1 MRILIAE
8 DDPLHRAFLRT
19 TLERLLPAG
28 ADILEAAD
36 GMVAEALARDG
47 TLDAAVL
54 DLQMPRL
61 SGAEVARAI
70 WRRRP
75 ATRILFW
82 SNYADE
88 AYVRGVSKIVPSAA
102 VYGYV
107 LKSASEDRI
116 RFALRGV
123 LIEEQCVIDREIWGV
138 HHRANDRRQGLTE
151 FEYEA
156 LVDIALGLTDRAI
169 GQRRNLSIRGV
180 QSRLHGLY
188 DKLGIHGQ
196 GDGEDAGAGPFNPRS
211 RAVFAGFA
219 RGLLNTDG
227 LEREDARLAAWLK
240 ERGHRS
246 D

>member
-8 DDPLHRAFLRT
+8 DDPLHRAFLRA
-19 TLERLLPAG
+19 TLDRLLPEG
-28 ADILEAAD
+28 AEVMEAAD
-36 GMVAEALARDG
+36 GMAAEALVRDG
-47 TLDAAVL
+47 PLDAAVL

-70 WRRRP
+70 WRRGP

-88 AYVRGVSKIVPSAA
+88 AYIRGVSKIVPAAA

-107 LKSASEDRI
+107 LKSASEERI

-123 LIEEQCVIDREIWGV
+123 LIEEQCVIDRQIWGV
-138 HHRANDRRQGLTE
+138 HQRANDRRQGLTE

-169 GQRRNLSIRGV
+169 AQRRNLSIRGV

-188 DKLGIHGQ
+188 DKLGLH
-196 GDGEDAGAGPFNPRS
+196 GDGEDGAGDPFNPRS

-219 RGLLNTDG
+219 RGLLNGDA
-227 LEREDARLAAWLK
+227 LEREDARLTAWLK
-240 ERGHRS
+240 DRAGRAG
-246 D
+246 